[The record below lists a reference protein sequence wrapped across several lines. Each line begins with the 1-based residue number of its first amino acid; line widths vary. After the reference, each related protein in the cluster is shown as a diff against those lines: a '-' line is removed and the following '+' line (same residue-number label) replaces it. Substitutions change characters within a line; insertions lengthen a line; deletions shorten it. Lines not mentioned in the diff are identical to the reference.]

1 MICGLQKPSGGKI
14 FFGDD
19 DVTALAPENRGV
31 GLVTFAWA
39 TFAFKNWIGAL
50 IFSCAFTAVAI
61 FTVSYVQKKKAK
73 PYSWERLEL
82 EFCLRGNEY
91 AIKTL
96 LCAIKNADFDNSRNY
111 IMLEKGIIIANF
123 KFSPLGTSDVA
134 SACNLAAKHEKNEIF
149 LLAKGIDRK
158 AYQIANLEKIKL
170 NLIKTKQI
178 FRFLAKRN
186 ALPDLK
192 KTKTK
197 FDFRALAETMLNRR
211 NFKNYAFSGGIL
223 ILVSFITPLKIYYIV
238 FGTLTLLMALL
249 TLTPLGNGSI
259 TSPKV
264 FSQLERELEDEYK
277 RE

>member
-1 MICGLQKPSGGKI
+1 MAKTLDYI
-14 FFGDD
+14 FASI
-19 DVTALAPENRGV
+19 VLS
-31 GLVTFAWA
+31 LVTFAWA

-96 LCAIKNADFDNSRNY
+96 LRAIKNADFDNSRNY
-111 IMLEKGIIIANF
+111 ILLENGIIIANF
-123 KFSPLGTSDVA
+123 KFSPLGASDVA

-149 LLAKGIDRK
+149 LFAKGIDRK

-170 NLIKTKQI
+170 DLIKTKQI

-192 KTKTK
+192 KMRTK
-197 FDFRALAETMLNRR
+197 FDFRSLAETMLNRR

-238 FGTLTLLMALL
+238 LGTLTLLMALL

-264 FSQLERELEDEYK
+264 FTQLERELEDEYK